1 MVPSVAVDSG
11 IEMRPNDNKG
21 IDRGA
26 GLPSWLARLPG
37 ASLRQAEEQCLRRLL
52 DDLFGYYLVRVDA
65 CGWNGPAFEG
75 SRIRM
80 QVGVQCS
87 GGGESGAAL
96 VRADAEH
103 LPVASDSIDL
113 VLLQHTLDFCADPH
127 QVLREVE
134 RILIPEGK
142 LIVVGFN
149 PWGPWGLWR
158 LLGRYRHAPPWGG
171 RFISRGRLH
180 DWLALLG
187 FDLERSHWLYF
198 RPPLGQ
204 RWLMERLEFL
214 ERIGP
219 RWLGPLAAVHVTLA
233 VKRVSTLTPIR
244 PAWKIASPLL
254 GGRRIEP
261 TTRAGRG

>member
-1 MVPSVAVDSG
+1 MTDSSLQ
-11 IEMRPNDNKG
+11 RN
-21 IDRGA
+21 RG
-26 GLPSWLARLPG
+26 LRDWLGQLPG
-37 ASLRQAEEQCLRRLL
+37 ACVREEENRCLEELL
-52 DDLFGYYLVRVDA
+52 EELFGYYLVRVDV
-65 CGWNGPAFEG
+65 CGWDGVVLEG

-80 QVGVQCS
+80 QLGITCPGQS
-87 GGGESGAAL
+87 GGG
-96 VRADAEH
+96 
-103 LPVASDSIDL
+103 LPVVHARSEQLPIASDSIDV

-127 QVLREVE
+127 QVLREAE

-149 PWGPWGLWR
+149 PWGQWGLWR
-158 LLGRYRHAPPWGG
+158 LLARYGRHQPWRG
-171 RFISRGRLH
+171 RFLSRGRLH

-187 FDLERSHWLYF
+187 FDLARSHWLFY

-204 RWLMERLEFL
+204 RWLMERLAFL
-214 ERIGP
+214 EHLRP
-219 RWLGPLAAVHVTLA
+219 NWLSPLAAVHVTLA